1 MEISGKRYGGPGYD
15 TRTIHRSKQAPA
27 MISRGTIYLCRL
39 RHTAVAVAPPAM
51 ISRGTIYLCRLRHTA
66 VAEAAPAMI
75 SRARRRSTVVV
86 IVIVRNRSYDATVAA
101 TVQHCRRS
109 SSQPHAPSLA
119 LSGTRGTMA
128 VTVQRRRRSQPH
140 APPLAL
146 SGTRGTTAATV
157 QRRRSSQPHGPSLA
171 LSGTRGITATTVQRR
186 RSSQPHGPSLA
197 LAGTRGTLAT
207 VDRRWMLDLRIALR
221 RGKRSGLLRWTAMV
235 GLFLRCLGPR
245 RQPRR

>member
-1 MEISGKRYGGPGYD
+1 MIS
-15 TRTIHRSKQAPA
+15 RTIHRSKQAPA

-39 RHTAVAVAPPAM
+39 RHTAVAVAAPAM
-51 ISRGTIYLCRLRHTA
+51 ISHGTIYLCRLRHTA

-75 SRARRRSTVVV
+75 SRARRRSIVVV
-86 IVIVRNRSYDATVAA
+86 IVIVRNRSYHATVAA

-109 SSQPHAPSLA
+109 SSQPHAPSVA

-146 SGTRGTTAATV
+146 SGTRGTTTAIV
-157 QRRRSSQPHGPSLA
+157 QRRHSSHAPAPSLA
-171 LSGTRGITATTVQRR
+171 SAGI
-186 RSSQPHGPSLA
+186 
-197 LAGTRGTLAT
+197 RGTLAAI
-207 VDRRWMLDLRIALR
+207 DRRWMLDLRIALR

-245 RQPRR
+245 RQPHR

>member
-1 MEISGKRYGGPGYD
+1 MIS
-15 TRTIHRSKQAPA
+15 RTIHRSKQAPA

-39 RHTAVAVAPPAM
+39 RHTAVAVAAPAM

-75 SRARRRSTVVV
+75 SRARRRSIVVV

-146 SGTRGTTAATV
+146 SGTRGITATPV
-157 QRRRSSQPHGPSLA
+157 QRRRSSHAPA
-171 LSGTRGITATTVQRR
+171 
-186 RSSQPHGPSLA
+186 PSLA

-207 VDRRWMLDLRIALR
+207 VDRRWMLDLRIILR
-221 RGKRSGLLRWTAMV
+221 RGKRSGMFVWTTEQSNNGLR
-235 GLFLRCLGPR
+235 LR
-245 RQPRR
+245 

>member
-1 MEISGKRYGGPGYD
+1 MIS
-15 TRTIHRSKQAPA
+15 RTIHRSKQA
-27 MISRGTIYLCRL
+27 
-39 RHTAVAVAPPAM
+39 PAM

-75 SRARRRSTVVV
+75 SRARRRSIVVV

-128 VTVQRRRRSQPH
+128 VTIQRRRRSQPH
-140 APPLAL
+140 APP
-146 SGTRGTTAATV
+146 
-157 QRRRSSQPHGPSLA
+157 LA

-221 RGKRSGLLRWTAMV
+221 RGKRSGLLRWTAM

-245 RQPRR
+245 RQPHR